1 MRTLTRTLA
10 LLAGALVLG
19 GVVAEAASASRDDQ
33 VHAFPSIKGAGS
45 ISGPTIAG
53 RWSGTIS
60 CEQATPVV
68 EASVLSCPTPWRYW
82 SGTVGDVQLPL
93 TAVAATGWKFLRW
106 TGCTSVSGSTCALD
120 SLAGRGIMQYSP
132 QAVFSDEPPE
142 GVANLEAVAGSAE
155 GTYRVTWTAQET
167 GLIFRCSVDGA
178 ASQVCR
184 PGLVM
189 VVPEGE
195 HTVEVFA
202 KDSNGN
208 AGPVKTVRFTRVDT
222 TVTAAPPFAAKSGAG
237 REFDCSVDGAP
248 FAVCGSAHP
257 GEEASLNL
265 PVLADGRHTVRVR
278 ARTSR
283 WVDLF
288 PETRTFTIATAAP
301 RTTTTAP
308 QPTAPEADVQP
319 TAPILTA
326 APVAP
331 QRLSFKLRYATRKGR
346 LTRLAVTDLAPRAD
360 LRISV
365 KCPKRKGCPR
375 GFTKWNA
382 LGTVELKRLVGK
394 RLPPGTKVT
403 VRARRGAETVTR
415 SINPRKG

>member
-1 MRTLTRTLA
+1 
-10 LLAGALVLG
+10 
-19 GVVAEAASASRDDQ
+19 
-33 VHAFPSIKGAGS
+33 
-45 ISGPTIAG
+45 
-53 RWSGTIS
+53 
-60 CEQATPVV
+60 
-68 EASVLSCPTPWRYW
+68 
-82 SGTVGDVQLPL
+82 
-93 TAVAATGWKFLRW
+93 
-106 TGCTSVSGSTCALD
+106 
-120 SLAGRGIMQYSP
+120 MQYSP

-142 GVANLEAVAGSAE
+142 GVADLEALAGSVE
-155 GTYRVTWTAQET
+155 GTYRITWTTQET
-167 GLIFRCSVDGA
+167 GLTFRCSVDGG

-189 VVPEGE
+189 AVPEGA

-202 KDSNGN
+202 KDSNGH
-208 AGPVKTVRFTRVDT
+208 AGPVKTVGFTRVDT
-222 TVTAAPPFAAKSGAG
+222 TLTVAPPELAVLRTATFAAKSGSG

-257 GEEASLNL
+257 GEEASLSL
-265 PVLADGRHTVRVR
+265 PALADGRHTVRVR

-288 PETRTFTIATAAP
+288 PETRTFTIETTAP
-301 RTTTTAP
+301 RTTTTTTAP
-308 QPTAPEADVQP
+308 QPTTPQADEPATVQS
-319 TAPILTA
+319 AAMLVTA

-331 QRLSFKLRYATRKGR
+331 QRLAFKLRYATRKGR
-346 LTRLAVTDLAPRAD
+346 LTRLVVTDLAPRAD

-394 RLPPGTKVT
+394 RLPAGTKIT
-403 VRARRGAETVTR
+403 VRARRGTETVTR
-415 SINPRKG
+415 TINLR

>member
-1 MRTLTRTLA
+1 M
-10 LLAGALVLG
+10 
-19 GVVAEAASASRDDQ
+19 
-33 VHAFPSIKGAGS
+33 
-45 ISGPTIAG
+45 
-53 RWSGTIS
+53 
-60 CEQATPVV
+60 
-68 EASVLSCPTPWRYW
+68 
-82 SGTVGDVQLPL
+82 
-93 TAVAATGWKFLRW
+93 
-106 TGCTSVSGSTCALD
+106 
-120 SLAGRGIMQYSP
+120 
-132 QAVFSDEPPE
+132 
-142 GVANLEAVAGSAE
+142 
-155 GTYRVTWTAQET
+155 
-167 GLIFRCSVDGA
+167 IFRCSVDGA

-222 TVTAAPPFAAKSGAG
+222 TLTAAPAELAVLRSATFAAKSGSG

-257 GEEASLNL
+257 GEEASLSL
-265 PVLADGRHTVRVR
+265 PALADGRHTVSVR

-288 PETRTFTIATAAP
+288 PETRTFTIETTAP
-301 RTTTTAP
+301 RTTTTTP
-308 QPTAPEADVQP
+308 QPTTPQADVPAAAQP
-319 TAPILTA
+319 AATLLTA

-331 QRLSFKLRYATRKGR
+331 QRLAFKLRYATRKGR

-394 RLPPGTKVT
+394 RLPAGTKIT
-403 VRARRGAETVTR
+403 VRARRGTETVTR

>member
-1 MRTLTRTLA
+1 MRILTRTLA

-19 GVVAEAASASRDDQ
+19 GVVTEAASASRDDQ
-33 VHAFPSIKGAGS
+33 VHASPTIKGAGS
-45 ISGPTIAG
+45 ISGPSISG
-53 RWSGTIS
+53 RASGTLS
-60 CEQATPVV
+60 CEQAAPVD
-68 EASVLSCPTPWRYW
+68 EASVLSCPIPWRYW
-82 SGTVGDVQLPL
+82 RGTVGDVQLPL
-93 TAVAATGWKFLRW
+93 TADAATGWKFVRW
-106 TGCTSVSGSTCALD
+106 TGCTSVSGSTCTLE

-142 GVANLEAVAGSAE
+142 GVADLEALAGSVE
-155 GTYRVTWTAQET
+155 GSYRITWTAQET
-167 GLIFRCSVDGA
+167 GLTFRCSVDGG

-184 PGLVM
+184 PGLAM

-222 TVTAAPPFAAKSGAG
+222 TLTAGPPFAAKSGAG

-257 GEEASLNL
+257 GDEASLSL
-265 PVLADGRHTVRVR
+265 PALADGRHTVRVR

-288 PETRTFTIATAAP
+288 PETRTFTIEATAP
-301 RTTTTAP
+301 RTTTTTTAP
-308 QPTAPEADVQP
+308 QPTTPQADLPATVQP
-319 TAPILTA
+319 AATLVTA

-331 QRLSFKLRYATRKGR
+331 QRLAFKLRYATRKG
-346 LTRLAVTDLAPRAD
+346 
-360 LRISV
+360 
-365 KCPKRKGCPR
+365 G
-375 GFTKWNA
+375 
-382 LGTVELKRLVGK
+382 
-394 RLPPGTKVT
+394 
-403 VRARRGAETVTR
+403 
-415 SINPRKG
+415 